1 MLQVSERATCE
12 KLQSFGWPY
21 TKLTF
26 MLGAEVTF
34 VTNVIDEGNLPKSVV
49 NAKMKSNL
57 SIVNFVQDLYE
68 RNGLQVDKE
77 IRQEFQRTINFAVAQ
92 KTAAEEQIVKDQLE
106 LSKGDKT
113 ELWEVSIKWLL
124 TATSTTILT
133 LFHPICW
140 RKPMDQ
146 RSSVFVKISKKHIA
160 GEPINWG
167 RAETTVDASCDTVL
181 SWLWD
186 YCSYER
192 MASQHDLRR
201 NPREVLKVRSA
212 YFIRNHHSIHSL
224 TSNPIQSNPIQ
235 SNPIQSNPGHITQPL
250 DLQ

>member
-77 IRQEFQRTINFAVAQ
+77 IRQEFQRTINFAIAQ

-124 TATSTTILT
+124 DGYIHYYTNIIPPNLLAQANGPT
-133 LFHPICW
+133 LECF
-140 RKPMDQ
+140 
-146 RSSVFVKISKKHIA
+146 
-160 GEPINWG
+160 
-167 RAETTVDASCDTVL
+167 
-181 SWLWD
+181 
-186 YCSYER
+186 
-192 MASQHDLRR
+192 
-201 NPREVLKVRSA
+201 RE
-212 YFIRNHHSIHSL
+212 
-224 TSNPIQSNPIQ
+224 
-235 SNPIQSNPGHITQPL
+235 
-250 DLQ
+250 D